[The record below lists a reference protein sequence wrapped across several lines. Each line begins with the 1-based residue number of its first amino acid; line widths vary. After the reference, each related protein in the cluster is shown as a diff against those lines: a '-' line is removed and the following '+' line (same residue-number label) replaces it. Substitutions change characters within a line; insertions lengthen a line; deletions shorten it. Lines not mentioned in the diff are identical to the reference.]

1 MSYCVNCGVKLE
13 ESLQKCPLCNTP
25 IINPNEL
32 KKAGYITP
40 FPMVQG
46 ETEKVQSKDTII
58 IITVFLITTALSCNL
73 LNLLLFKSTLWSLPI
88 VGLCAFIWIAII
100 PVIALKHLP
109 IYVFLLFDGLAM
121 AGYLYLLTFLT
132 STNEWLIE
140 LGLPI
145 TALTTLF
152 ILIFTFLVRKVSA
165 SIISITLY
173 GDIIAAL
180 FCVAVE
186 LFICHYHKQPLHI
199 VWSAIVLVP
208 CSIIGIILITIL
220 SRKRLREALRRRLH
234 F

>member
-1 MSYCVNCGVKLE
+1 MSYCVNCGVKLDQ
-13 ESLQKCPLCNTP
+13 SLQKCPLCNTP
-25 IINPNEL
+25 VINPNEL

-40 FPMVQG
+40 FPTEQG
-46 ETEKVQSKDTII
+46 ETEKVQSKDTMI
-58 IITVFLITTALSCNL
+58 IITVFLVTTALSCNL
-73 LNLLLFKSTLWSLPI
+73 LNLLLFKSTLWSIPV
-88 VGLCAFIWIAII
+88 VGLCAFVWVAVV
-100 PVIALKHLP
+100 PVIAFKQLP

-121 AGYLYLLTFLT
+121 AGYLYMLTFLT

-165 SIISITLY
+165 SILAVTLY
-173 GDIIAAL
+173 ADIIVAI
-180 FCVAVE
+180 FCIGIE
-186 LFICHYHKQPLHI
+186 LFIRHYKKEPLHI

-220 SRKRLREALRRRLH
+220 SRKRLREAVRRRLH